1 MEVGFLLFRRDRQDE
16 RGAEPVMRMGLLR
29 LPEDKI
35 LQNVNVIDTFLRI
48 DNIQQL
54 NYYLGNNVIQREDSI

>member
-35 LQNVNVIDTFLRI
+35 LQNVNVIDKM
-48 DNIQQL
+48 
-54 NYYLGNNVIQREDSI
+54 

>member
-1 MEVGFLLFRRDRQDE
+1 MVLHPRGRQDE
-16 RGAEPVMRMGLLR
+16 RGAEPVMRTGLLR
-29 LPEDKI
+29 LLEDKI

-54 NYYLGNNVIQREDSI
+54 NYDLDNNVIQREDSI